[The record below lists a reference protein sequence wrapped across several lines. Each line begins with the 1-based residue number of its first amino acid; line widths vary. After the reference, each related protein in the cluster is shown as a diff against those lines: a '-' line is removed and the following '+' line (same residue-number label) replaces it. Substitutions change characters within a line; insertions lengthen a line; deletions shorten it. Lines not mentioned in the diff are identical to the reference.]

1 MKSSILFG
9 KTLRDVPSDTESTS
23 HKLLIRA
30 GFIQQIASGIF
41 SLLPMGNRS
50 ISKIRNIIR
59 EEMNSIGGQEVNLPV
74 VQPRDLW
81 VESGRAETFSPPLAS
96 FSDRR
101 NREMVLAPTHE
112 EAVTVMARA
121 MVNSYKDLPF
131 ILYQIQTKFRDEARP
146 RGGLLRVREFEMKD
160 AYSFDLDEKGLDN
173 SFNLIIQVYERI
185 FKRCGINVEMVEAD
199 SGGIGGKD
207 SNEFVLLTDSGE
219 DMILISDKGGYAA
232 NVEKAVFEKT
242 VNPIEPIMKIEK
254 ISTPNIT
261 TIDQLSKLKN
271 ISKTKIL
278 KSLLYTVNQKP
289 VLVVIRGDY
298 DVNETKLRNL
308 FNGKEIRLST
318 KKEMET
324 LGLNLGYI
332 SPIGIKGIDVII
344 DDSVT
349 MGFNFFAGANEKDFH
364 FSNVNFPR
372 DFKAKNIN
380 DIAEAKQGYKVKDGE
395 GFLVEK
401 KGIEVGHVFKLGT
414 TYSSKMNANFSD
426 QQSSTKDILM
436 GCYGIGIGRLLA
448 AIVEVNNDDKGMILP
463 PSVSPFEVC
472 LIPINLNDED
482 VIDYA
487 NELYKSL
494 VDKGL
499 EVLFDDRD
507 SPPGVKFQ
515 DLDLIGI
522 PIRLV
527 VSSRNLKNQQI
538 ELKLRSDKNI
548 QLFSIRDIE
557 TEVFNLSR
565 NSQYK

>member
-41 SLLPMGNRS
+41 SLLPMGNKS

-59 EEMNSIGGQEVNLPV
+59 EEMDSIGGQEVNLPV

-81 VESGRAETFSPPLAS
+81 VESGRAETFLPPLAS
-96 FSDRR
+96 FSDRKK
-101 NREMVLAPTHE
+101 REMVLAPTHE

-131 ILYQIQTKFRDEARP
+131 ILYQIQTKFRDEPRP

-185 FKRCGINVEMVEAD
+185 FKRCGINVEMVQAD
-199 SGGIGGKD
+199 SGGFGGKD

-242 VNPIEPIMKIEK
+242 INPIESIMKIEK
-254 ISTPNIT
+254 ISTTNIT
-261 TIDQLSKLKN
+261 TIDQLSKLQN

-318 KKEMET
+318 KKEIET

-364 FSNVNFPR
+364 FRNVNFPR
-372 DFKAKNIN
+372 DFKAKYIN

-395 GFLVEK
+395 GFLIEK

-414 TYSSKMNANFSD
+414 TYSSKMNAKFSD
-426 QQSSTKDILM
+426 KQSNTKDILM

-463 PSVSPFEVC
+463 PSVAPFEVC
-472 LIPINLNDED
+472 LVPINLNDED
-482 VIDYA
+482 VVDYS
-487 NELYKSL
+487 NELYKNL
-494 VDKGL
+494 IHKGL

-515 DLDLIGI
+515 DIDLIGI

-527 VSSRNLKNQQI
+527 VSSRNLKNKQI
-538 ELKLRSDKNI
+538 ELKLRSDKNV

-557 TEVFNLSR
+557 TEIFNLSR
-565 NSQYK
+565 NSKF

>member
-9 KTLRDVPSDTESTS
+9 KTLRDVPKDTESTS

-41 SLLPMGNRS
+41 SLLPMGNKS

-59 EEMNSIGGQEVNLPV
+59 EEMDSIGGQEVNLPV

-81 VESGRAETFSPPLAS
+81 VESGRAETFLPPLAS
-96 FSDRR
+96 FSDRK

-131 ILYQIQTKFRDEARP
+131 ILYQIQTKFRDEPRP

-185 FKRCGINVEMVEAD
+185 FKRCGSNVEMVQAD

-242 VNPIEPIMKIEK
+242 INPIESIMKIEK
-254 ISTPNIT
+254 ISTTNIT
-261 TIDQLSKLKN
+261 TIDQLSKLQN

-318 KKEMET
+318 KKEIET

-364 FSNVNFPR
+364 FRNVNFPR
-372 DFKAKNIN
+372 DFKAKYIN

-414 TYSSKMNANFSD
+414 TYSSKMNAKFSD
-426 QQSSTKDILM
+426 KQSNTKDILM

-463 PSVSPFEVC
+463 PSVAPFEVC
-472 LIPINLNDED
+472 LVPINLNDED
-482 VIDYA
+482 VVDYS
-487 NELYKSL
+487 NELYKNL
-494 VDKGL
+494 IHKGL

-515 DLDLIGI
+515 DIDLIGI

-527 VSSRNLKNQQI
+527 VSSRNLKNKQI
-538 ELKLRSDKNI
+538 ELKLRSDKNV

-557 TEVFNLSR
+557 TEIFNLSR
-565 NSQYK
+565 NSKF

>member
-9 KTLRDVPSDTESTS
+9 KTLRDVPKDTESTS

-41 SLLPMGNRS
+41 SLLPMGNKS

-59 EEMNSIGGQEVNLPV
+59 EEMDSIGGQEVNLPV

-81 VESGRAETFSPPLAS
+81 VESGRAETFLPPLAS
-96 FSDRR
+96 FSDRKK
-101 NREMVLAPTHE
+101 REMVLAPTHE

-131 ILYQIQTKFRDEARP
+131 ILYQIQTKFRDEPRP

-185 FKRCGINVEMVEAD
+185 FKRCGINVEMVQAD

-242 VNPIEPIMKIEK
+242 INPIESIMKIEK
-254 ISTPNIT
+254 ISTTNIT
-261 TIDQLSKLKN
+261 TIDQLSKLQN

-318 KKEMET
+318 KKEIET

-364 FSNVNFPR
+364 FKNVNFPR
-372 DFKAKNIN
+372 DFKAKYIN

-414 TYSSKMNANFSD
+414 TYSSKMNAKFSD
-426 QQSSTKDILM
+426 KQSNTKDILM

-463 PSVSPFEVC
+463 PSVAPFEVC
-472 LIPINLNDED
+472 LVPINLNDED
-482 VIDYA
+482 VVDYS
-487 NELYKSL
+487 NELYKNL
-494 VDKGL
+494 IHKGL

-515 DLDLIGI
+515 DIDLIGI

-527 VSSRNLKNQQI
+527 VSSRNLKNKQI
-538 ELKLRSDKNI
+538 ELKLRSDKNV

-557 TEVFNLSR
+557 TEIFNLSR
-565 NSQYK
+565 NSKF

>member
-9 KTLRDVPSDTESTS
+9 KTLRDVPKDTESTS

-41 SLLPMGNRS
+41 SLLPMGNKS

-59 EEMNSIGGQEVNLPV
+59 EEMDSIGGQEVNLPV

-81 VESGRAETFSPPLAS
+81 VESGRAETFLPPLAS
-96 FSDRR
+96 FSDRK

-131 ILYQIQTKFRDEARP
+131 ILYQIQTKFRDEPRP

-185 FKRCGINVEMVEAD
+185 FKRCGINVEMVQAD

-242 VNPIEPIMKIEK
+242 INPIESIMKIEK
-254 ISTPNIT
+254 ISTTNIT
-261 TIDQLSKLKN
+261 TIDQLSKLQN

-318 KKEMET
+318 KKEIET

-364 FSNVNFPR
+364 FRNVNFPR
-372 DFKAKNIN
+372 DFKAKYIN

-414 TYSSKMNANFSD
+414 TYSSKMNAKFSD
-426 QQSSTKDILM
+426 KQSNTKDILM

-463 PSVSPFEVC
+463 PSVAPFEVC
-472 LIPINLNDED
+472 LVPINLNDED
-482 VIDYA
+482 VVDYS
-487 NELYKSL
+487 NELYKNL
-494 VDKGL
+494 IHKGL

-515 DLDLIGI
+515 DIDLIGI

-527 VSSRNLKNQQI
+527 VSSRNLKNKQI
-538 ELKLRSDKNI
+538 ELKLRSDKNV

-557 TEVFNLSR
+557 TEIFNLSR
-565 NSQYK
+565 NSKI

>member
-59 EEMNSIGGQEVNLPV
+59 EEMDSIGGQEVNLPV

-112 EAVTVMARA
+112 EAVTVMAKA

-131 ILYQIQTKFRDEARP
+131 ILYQIQTKFRDEPRP

-173 SFNLIIQVYERI
+173 SFSLIIQGYERI
-185 FKRCGINVEMVEAD
+185 FKRCGINVVMVQAD

-242 VNPIEPIMKIEK
+242 INPIESIMKIEK

-261 TIDQLSKLKN
+261 TIDKLSKLKN
-271 ISKTKIL
+271 ISKNKIL

-308 FNGKEIRLST
+308 FSGKEIRLST
-318 KKEMET
+318 KKEIET

-332 SPIGIKGIDVII
+332 SPIGIKGIDVIL

-349 MGFNFFAGANEKDFH
+349 MGSNFFAGANEKDFH
-364 FSNVNFPR
+364 FRNVNFPR
-372 DFKAKNIN
+372 DFKAKNVN
-380 DIAEAKQGYKVKDGE
+380 DIAQAKQGYKVKDGE
-395 GFLVEK
+395 GFLTEK

-414 TYSSKMNANFSD
+414 TYSSKMNAKFSD
-426 QQSSTKDILM
+426 QRSNSKDILM

-463 PSVSPFEVC
+463 PSVAPFEIC
-472 LIPINLNDED
+472 LVPINLNDQD
-482 VIDYA
+482 VIDYT
-487 NELYKSL
+487 NELYKNL
-494 VDKGL
+494 IHKGL

-515 DLDLIGI
+515 DIDLIGI

-527 VSSRNLKNQQI
+527 VSSRNLKNKQI
-538 ELKLRSDKNI
+538 ELKLRSGKDV
-548 QLFSIRDIE
+548 QLFSIKNIE
-557 TEVFNLSR
+557 TEVFNLLR
-565 NSQYK
+565 NSEYI

>member
-41 SLLPMGNRS
+41 SLLPMGNKS

-59 EEMNSIGGQEVNLPV
+59 EEMDSIGGQEVNLPV

-81 VESGRAETFSPPLAS
+81 VESGRAETFLPPLAS
-96 FSDRR
+96 FSDRKK
-101 NREMVLAPTHE
+101 REMVLAPTHE

-131 ILYQIQTKFRDEARP
+131 ILYQIQTKFRDEPRP

-185 FKRCGINVEMVEAD
+185 FKRCGINVEMVQAD

-242 VNPIEPIMKIEK
+242 INPIESIMKIEK
-254 ISTPNIT
+254 ISTTNIT
-261 TIDQLSKLKN
+261 TIDQLSKLQN

-318 KKEMET
+318 KKEIET

-364 FSNVNFPR
+364 FRNVNFPR
-372 DFKAKNIN
+372 DFKAKYIN

-414 TYSSKMNANFSD
+414 TYSSKMNAKFSD
-426 QQSSTKDILM
+426 KQSNTKDILM

-463 PSVSPFEVC
+463 PSVAPFEVC
-472 LIPINLNDED
+472 LVPINLNDED
-482 VIDYA
+482 VVDYS
-487 NELYKSL
+487 NELYKNL
-494 VDKGL
+494 IHKGL

-515 DLDLIGI
+515 DIDLIGI

-527 VSSRNLKNQQI
+527 VSSRNLKNKQI
-538 ELKLRSDKNI
+538 ELKLRSDKNV

-557 TEVFNLSR
+557 TEIFNLSR
-565 NSQYK
+565 NSKF

>member
-9 KTLRDVPSDTESTS
+9 KTLRDVPKDTESTS

-41 SLLPMGNRS
+41 SLLPMGNKS

-59 EEMNSIGGQEVNLPV
+59 EEMDSIGGQEVNLPV

-81 VESGRAETFSPPLAS
+81 VESGRAETFLPPLAS
-96 FSDRR
+96 FSDRK

-131 ILYQIQTKFRDEARP
+131 ILYQIQTKFRDEPRP

-185 FKRCGINVEMVEAD
+185 FKRCGINVEMVQAD

-242 VNPIEPIMKIEK
+242 INPIESIMKIEK
-254 ISTPNIT
+254 ISTTNIT
-261 TIDQLSKLKN
+261 TIDQLSKLQN

-318 KKEMET
+318 KKEIET

-364 FSNVNFPR
+364 FRNVNFPR
-372 DFKAKNIN
+372 DFKAKYIN

-395 GFLVEK
+395 GFRVEK

-414 TYSSKMNANFSD
+414 TYSSKMNAKFSD
-426 QQSSTKDILM
+426 KQSNTKDILM

-463 PSVSPFEVC
+463 PSVAPFEVC
-472 LIPINLNDED
+472 LVPINLNDED
-482 VIDYA
+482 VVDYS
-487 NELYKSL
+487 NELYKNL
-494 VDKGL
+494 IHKGL

-515 DLDLIGI
+515 DIDLIGI

-527 VSSRNLKNQQI
+527 VSSRNLKNKQI
-538 ELKLRSDKNI
+538 ELKLRSDKNV

-557 TEVFNLSR
+557 TEIFNLSR
-565 NSQYK
+565 NSKF

>member
-41 SLLPMGNRS
+41 SLLPMGNKS

-59 EEMNSIGGQEVNLPV
+59 EEMDSIGGQEVNLPV

-81 VESGRAETFSPPLAS
+81 VESGRAETFLPPLAS
-96 FSDRR
+96 FSDRK

-131 ILYQIQTKFRDEARP
+131 ILYQIQTKFRDEPRP

-185 FKRCGINVEMVEAD
+185 FKRCGINVEMVQAD

-242 VNPIEPIMKIEK
+242 INPIESIMKIEK
-254 ISTPNIT
+254 ISTTNIT
-261 TIDQLSKLKN
+261 TIDQLSKLQN

-318 KKEMET
+318 KKEIET

-364 FSNVNFPR
+364 FRNVNFPR
-372 DFKAKNIN
+372 DFKAKYIN

-414 TYSSKMNANFSD
+414 TYSSKMNAKFSD
-426 QQSSTKDILM
+426 KQSNTKDILM

-463 PSVSPFEVC
+463 PSVAPFEVC
-472 LIPINLNDED
+472 LVPINLNDED
-482 VIDYA
+482 VVDYS
-487 NELYKSL
+487 NELYKNL
-494 VDKGL
+494 IHKGL

-515 DLDLIGI
+515 DIDLIGI

-527 VSSRNLKNQQI
+527 VSSRNLKNKQI
-538 ELKLRSDKNI
+538 ELKLRSDKNV

-557 TEVFNLSR
+557 TEIFNLSR
-565 NSQYK
+565 NSKF

>member
-9 KTLRDVPSDTESTS
+9 KTLRDVPKDTESTS

-41 SLLPMGNRS
+41 SLLPMGNKS

-59 EEMNSIGGQEVNLPV
+59 EEMDSIGGQEVNLPV

-81 VESGRAETFSPPLAS
+81 VESGRAETFLPPLAS
-96 FSDRR
+96 FSDRK

-131 ILYQIQTKFRDEARP
+131 ILYQIQTKFRDEPRP

-185 FKRCGINVEMVEAD
+185 FKRCGINVEMVQAD

-242 VNPIEPIMKIEK
+242 INPIESIMKIEK
-254 ISTPNIT
+254 ISTTNIT
-261 TIDQLSKLKN
+261 TIDQLSKLQN

-318 KKEMET
+318 KKEIET

-364 FSNVNFPR
+364 FRNVNFPR
-372 DFKAKNIN
+372 DFKAKYIN

-414 TYSSKMNANFSD
+414 TYSSKMNAKFSD
-426 QQSSTKDILM
+426 KQSNTKDILM

-463 PSVSPFEVC
+463 PSVAPFEVC
-472 LIPINLNDED
+472 LVPINLNDED
-482 VIDYA
+482 VVDYS
-487 NELYKSL
+487 NELYKNL
-494 VDKGL
+494 IHKGL

-515 DLDLIGI
+515 DIDLIGI

-527 VSSRNLKNQQI
+527 VSSRNLKNKQI
-538 ELKLRSDKNI
+538 ELKLRSDKNV

-557 TEVFNLSR
+557 TEIFNLSR
-565 NSQYK
+565 NSKF

>member
-9 KTLRDVPSDTESTS
+9 KTLRDVPKDTESTS

-41 SLLPMGNRS
+41 SLLPMGNKS

-59 EEMNSIGGQEVNLPV
+59 EEMDSIGGQEVNLPV

-81 VESGRAETFSPPLAS
+81 VESGRAETFLPPLAS
-96 FSDRR
+96 FSDRK

-131 ILYQIQTKFRDEARP
+131 ILYQIQTKVRDEPRP
-146 RGGLLRVREFEMKD
+146 RGGLLRVRDFEMKD

-185 FKRCGINVEMVEAD
+185 FKRCGINVEMVQAD

-242 VNPIEPIMKIEK
+242 INPIESIMKIEK
-254 ISTPNIT
+254 ISTTNIT
-261 TIDQLSKLKN
+261 TIDQLSKLQN

-318 KKEMET
+318 KKEIET

-364 FSNVNFPR
+364 FRNVNFPR
-372 DFKAKNIN
+372 DFKAKYIN
-380 DIAEAKQGYKVKDGE
+380 DIAEAKQGYKVKNGE

-414 TYSSKMNANFSD
+414 TYSSKMNAKFSD
-426 QQSSTKDILM
+426 KQSNTKDILM

-463 PSVSPFEVC
+463 PSVAPFEVC
-472 LIPINLNDED
+472 LVPINLNDED
-482 VIDYA
+482 VVDYS
-487 NELYKSL
+487 NELYKNL
-494 VDKGL
+494 IHKGL

-515 DLDLIGI
+515 DIDLIGI

-527 VSSRNLKNQQI
+527 VSSRNLKNKQI
-538 ELKLRSDKNI
+538 ELKLRSDKNV

-557 TEVFNLSR
+557 TEIFNLSR
-565 NSQYK
+565 NSKF

>member
-9 KTLRDVPSDTESTS
+9 KTLRDVPKDTESTS

-41 SLLPMGNRS
+41 SLLPMGNKS

-59 EEMNSIGGQEVNLPV
+59 EEMDSIGGQEVNLPV

-81 VESGRAETFSPPLAS
+81 VESGRAETFLPPLAS
-96 FSDRR
+96 FSDRK

-131 ILYQIQTKFRDEARP
+131 ILYQIQTKFRDEPRP

-185 FKRCGINVEMVEAD
+185 FKRCGINVEMVQAD

-242 VNPIEPIMKIEK
+242 INPIESIMKIEK
-254 ISTPNIT
+254 ISTTNIT
-261 TIDQLSKLKN
+261 TIDQLSKLQN

-318 KKEMET
+318 KKEIET

-364 FSNVNFPR
+364 FRNVNFPR
-372 DFKAKNIN
+372 DFKAKYIN
-380 DIAEAKQGYKVKDGE
+380 DIAEAKQGYKVKNGE

-414 TYSSKMNANFSD
+414 TYSSKMNAKFSD
-426 QQSSTKDILM
+426 KQSNTKDILM

-463 PSVSPFEVC
+463 PSVAPFEVC
-472 LIPINLNDED
+472 LVPINLNDED
-482 VIDYA
+482 VVDYS
-487 NELYKSL
+487 NELYKNL
-494 VDKGL
+494 IHKGL

-515 DLDLIGI
+515 DIDLIGI

-527 VSSRNLKNQQI
+527 VSSRNLKNKQI
-538 ELKLRSDKNI
+538 ELKLRSDKNV

-557 TEVFNLSR
+557 TEIFNLSR
-565 NSQYK
+565 NSKF

>member
-9 KTLRDVPSDTESTS
+9 KTLRDVPKDTESTS

-41 SLLPMGNRS
+41 SLLPMGNKS

-59 EEMNSIGGQEVNLPV
+59 EEMDSIGGQEVNLPV

-81 VESGRAETFSPPLAS
+81 VESGRAETFLPPLAS
-96 FSDRR
+96 FSDRK

-131 ILYQIQTKFRDEARP
+131 ILYQIQTKFRDEPRP

-185 FKRCGINVEMVEAD
+185 FKRCGINVEMVQAD

-242 VNPIEPIMKIEK
+242 INPIESIMKIEK
-254 ISTPNIT
+254 ISTTNIT
-261 TIDQLSKLKN
+261 TIDQLSKLQN

-318 KKEMET
+318 KKEIET

-364 FSNVNFPR
+364 FRNVNFPR
-372 DFKAKNIN
+372 DFKAKYIN

-395 GFLVEK
+395 GFLIEK

-414 TYSSKMNANFSD
+414 TYSSKMNAKFSD
-426 QQSSTKDILM
+426 KQSNTKDILM

-463 PSVSPFEVC
+463 PSVAPFEVC
-472 LIPINLNDED
+472 LVPINLNDED
-482 VIDYA
+482 VVDYS
-487 NELYKSL
+487 NELYKNL
-494 VDKGL
+494 IHKGL

-515 DLDLIGI
+515 DIDLIGI

-527 VSSRNLKNQQI
+527 VSSRNLKNKQI
-538 ELKLRSDKNI
+538 ELKLRSDKNV

-557 TEVFNLSR
+557 TEIFNLSR
-565 NSQYK
+565 NSKF

>member
-1 MKSSILFG
+1 M
-9 KTLRDVPSDTESTS
+9 
-23 HKLLIRA
+23 
-30 GFIQQIASGIF
+30 
-41 SLLPMGNRS
+41 
-50 ISKIRNIIR
+50 
-59 EEMNSIGGQEVNLPV
+59 
-74 VQPRDLW
+74 VQ
-81 VESGRAETFSPPLAS
+81 
-96 FSDRR
+96 
-101 NREMVLAPTHE
+101 
-112 EAVTVMARA
+112 
-121 MVNSYKDLPF
+121 
-131 ILYQIQTKFRDEARP
+131 
-146 RGGLLRVREFEMKD
+146 
-160 AYSFDLDEKGLDN
+160 
-173 SFNLIIQVYERI
+173 
-185 FKRCGINVEMVEAD
+185 AD

-242 VNPIEPIMKIEK
+242 INPIESIMKIEK
-254 ISTPNIT
+254 ISTTNIT
-261 TIDQLSKLKN
+261 TIDQLSKLQN

-318 KKEMET
+318 KKEIET

-364 FSNVNFPR
+364 FRNVNFPR
-372 DFKAKNIN
+372 DFKAKYIN

-395 GFLVEK
+395 GFLIEK

-414 TYSSKMNANFSD
+414 TYSSKMNAKFSD
-426 QQSSTKDILM
+426 KQSNTKDILM

-463 PSVSPFEVC
+463 PSVAPFEVC
-472 LIPINLNDED
+472 LVPINLNDED
-482 VIDYA
+482 VVDYS
-487 NELYKSL
+487 NELYKNL
-494 VDKGL
+494 IHKGL

-515 DLDLIGI
+515 DIDLIGI

-527 VSSRNLKNQQI
+527 VSSRNLKNKQI
-538 ELKLRSDKNI
+538 ELKLRSDKNV

-557 TEVFNLSR
+557 TEIFNLSR
-565 NSQYK
+565 NSKFFF

>member
-1 MKSSILFG
+1 
-9 KTLRDVPSDTESTS
+9 
-23 HKLLIRA
+23 
-30 GFIQQIASGIF
+30 
-41 SLLPMGNRS
+41 
-50 ISKIRNIIR
+50 
-59 EEMNSIGGQEVNLPV
+59 
-74 VQPRDLW
+74 
-81 VESGRAETFSPPLAS
+81 
-96 FSDRR
+96 
-101 NREMVLAPTHE
+101 
-112 EAVTVMARA
+112 
-121 MVNSYKDLPF
+121 
-131 ILYQIQTKFRDEARP
+131 
-146 RGGLLRVREFEMKD
+146 
-160 AYSFDLDEKGLDN
+160 
-173 SFNLIIQVYERI
+173 
-185 FKRCGINVEMVEAD
+185 
-199 SGGIGGKD
+199 
-207 SNEFVLLTDSGE
+207 
-219 DMILISDKGGYAA
+219 
-232 NVEKAVFEKT
+232 
-242 VNPIEPIMKIEK
+242 
-254 ISTPNIT
+254 
-261 TIDQLSKLKN
+261 
-271 ISKTKIL
+271 
-278 KSLLYTVNQKP
+278 
-289 VLVVIRGDY
+289 
-298 DVNETKLRNL
+298 
-308 FNGKEIRLST
+308 
-318 KKEMET
+318 MET

-557 TEVFNLSR
+557 TEVFNISR
-565 NSQYK
+565 NSQFSLDIILDNLSQIVGFYRK

>member
-9 KTLRDVPSDTESTS
+9 KTLRDVPKDTESTS

-41 SLLPMGNRS
+41 SLLPMGNKS

-59 EEMNSIGGQEVNLPV
+59 EEMDYIGGQEVNLPV

-81 VESGRAETFSPPLAS
+81 VESGRAETFLPPLAS
-96 FSDRR
+96 FSDRK

-131 ILYQIQTKFRDEARP
+131 ILYQIQTKFRDEPRP

-185 FKRCGINVEMVEAD
+185 FKRCGINVEMVQAD

-242 VNPIEPIMKIEK
+242 INPIESIMKIEK
-254 ISTPNIT
+254 ISTTNIT
-261 TIDQLSKLKN
+261 TIDQLSKLQN

-318 KKEMET
+318 KKEIET

-364 FSNVNFPR
+364 FKNVNFPR
-372 DFKAKNIN
+372 DFKAKYIN

-414 TYSSKMNANFSD
+414 TYSSKMNAKFSD
-426 QQSSTKDILM
+426 KQSNTKDILM

-463 PSVSPFEVC
+463 PSVAPFEVC
-472 LIPINLNDED
+472 LVPINLNDED
-482 VIDYA
+482 VVDYS
-487 NELYKSL
+487 NELYKNL
-494 VDKGL
+494 IHKGL

-515 DLDLIGI
+515 DIDLIGI

-527 VSSRNLKNQQI
+527 VSSRNLKNKQI
-538 ELKLRSDKNI
+538 ELKLRSDKNV

-557 TEVFNLSR
+557 TEIFNLSR
-565 NSQYK
+565 NSKI